1 MPSLDYNEEETRFL
15 EFYKDNLNQLLSAT
29 TCYQGL
35 VRTALESYSEQS
47 SFQITGRLKKKDEC
61 VRKFLTKYRT
71 TLEQQG
77 TAYEIRTHISDLI
90 GLRIV
95 CIYSDEIDEIVRLL
109 SKEFDVLET
118 TDKISQIQGTEN
130 VFGYQA
136 LHMDLSLGA
145 NRIGLSEYKKFPLHN
160 FEVQIRTIIQ
170 DSWSVV
176 DHKIKYKRNIPI
188 KLKRRINVLS
198 ALFELADREFLS
210 IKNENTQLIQQAQ
223 ESISAGNP
231 EIRTQSNPLNAL
243 EFAALLESRLPKGE
257 LKTRALDRFLSQ
269 ILTQDTEMN
278 VSKMLGIFNDYFDL
292 VAQYQTAKGLEFN
305 PFTFSRHVIF
315 LSDQTKFGT
324 LLYTSQREH
333 LAQWL
338 EMQKKPK

>member
-1 MPSLDYNEEETRFL
+1 MPSLNYNEEEARFL
-15 EFYKDNLNQLLSAT
+15 DFYRDNLALLKSAT
-29 TCYQGL
+29 TCYENL
-35 VRTALESYSEQS
+35 SRATLEPYGEYSSLQIS
-47 SFQITGRLKKKDEC
+47 SRLKRKDEC
-61 VRKFLTKYRT
+61 VRKFQRKYRT

-77 TAYEIRTHISDLI
+77 TAYEIRSHISDLI
-90 GLRIV
+90 GLRVV
-95 CIYSDEIDEIVRLL
+95 CIYSDEIVEIVRLL
-109 SKEFDVLET
+109 SNEFDVLEK

-136 LHMDLSLGA
+136 LHMDLRLGA

-170 DSWSVV
+170 DSWSAV
-176 DHKIKYKRNIPI
+176 DHKIQYKKNIPI
-188 KLKRRINVLS
+188 QLKRRINVLS

-210 IKNENTQLIQQAQ
+210 IRNENTQLIQQFQ
-223 ESISAGNP
+223 ESIDARDST
-231 EIRTQSNPLNAL
+231 ILTQSKSLDAL
-243 EFAALLESRLPKGE
+243 EFAALLGSRFPEGE

-278 VSKMLGIFNDYFDL
+278 VSKMLGIFDDYFDL
-292 VAQYQTAKGLEFN
+292 VVQYQTAKGLELN

-315 LSDQTKFGT
+315 LSDQTKFGA

-333 LAQWL
+333 FAQWL
-338 EMQKKPK
+338 ETQKEPK

>member
-1 MPSLDYNEEETRFL
+1 MPSLNYNKEETRFL
-15 EFYKDNLNQLLSAT
+15 EFYKDNLTPLLNAT

-35 VRTALESYSEQS
+35 VKTALESYGEHGSL
-47 SFQITGRLKKKDEC
+47 QITSRLKKKDEC
-61 VRKFLTKYRT
+61 IRKFQRKYRT
-71 TLEQQG
+71 TLEQQE
-77 TAYEIRTHISDLI
+77 TAYEIRSHISDLI
-90 GLRIV
+90 GLRVV
-95 CIYSDEIDEIVRLL
+95 CIYSDEIAEIVRLL
-109 SKEFDVLET
+109 SNEFDVLEK
-118 TDKISQIQGTEN
+118 TDKISQIQATEN

-136 LHMDLSLGA
+136 LHMDLRLGA

-176 DHKIKYKRNIPI
+176 DHKIKYKKNIPI
-188 KLKRRINVLS
+188 ELKRRINVLS

-210 IKNENTQLIQQAQ
+210 IRNENIQLIQQFQ
-223 ESISAGNP
+223 ESIDARDST
-231 EIRTQSNPLNAL
+231 ILTRSKSLDAL
-243 EFAALLESRLPKGE
+243 EFAALLGSRFPEGE

-269 ILTQDTEMN
+269 ILMQDTEMN
-278 VSKMLGIFNDYFDL
+278 VSKMLGIFDDYFDL
-292 VAQYQTAKGLEFN
+292 VVQYQTAKGLKFN

-333 LAQWL
+333 FTQWL
-338 EMQKKPK
+338 ETQKEPK